1 MSAARGRGVSQ
12 IGGDKAL
19 GRHAQGVERKEY
31 GAAQGACAHGGEGYG
46 GTHGGAGEH
55 RQRSLSPLKS
65 RGFAKRWLRPEA
77 AHRGA
82 KSSVRAA
89 SSTMPPTTGR
99 SQSMGRS

>member
-1 MSAARGRGVSQ
+1 MSQ

-65 RGFAKRWLRPEA
+65 RGVRQTLVSTGGRPSGRQKQRQGGDQHHA
-77 AHRGA
+77 PDHR
-82 KSSVRAA
+82 
-89 SSTMPPTTGR
+89 
-99 SQSMGRS
+99 